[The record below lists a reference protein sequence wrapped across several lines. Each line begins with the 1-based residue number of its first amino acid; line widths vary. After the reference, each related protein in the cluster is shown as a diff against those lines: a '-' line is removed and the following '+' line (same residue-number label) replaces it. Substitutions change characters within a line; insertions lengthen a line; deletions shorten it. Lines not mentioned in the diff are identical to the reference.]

1 MSDNKKIDKAL
12 KELGWKDTP
21 QNRESVKK
29 GLQDWGI
36 EVKDEKGKGKSG

>member
-1 MSDNKKIDKAL
+1 MAEDKKKVDNAL

-29 GLQDWGI
+29 GLKDWGI
-36 EVKDEKGKGKSG
+36 DVNKGSKS